1 MSIYIKITFNILKFD
16 PQNLS
21 YELVPLNINI
31 TVTVQFIVE
40 WNMYDSYLLQIIK
53 KLTNVLL
60 YKTLRPNPL

>member
-1 MSIYIKITFNILKFD
+1 MSIYIKITFNILQFD

-31 TVTVQFIVE
+31 SVTVQFIVE
-40 WNMYDSYLLQIIK
+40 WNIYDSYLLQIIK
-53 KLTNVLL
+53 KMTNVLI

>member
-40 WNMYDSYLLQIIK
+40 
-53 KLTNVLL
+53 
-60 YKTLRPNPL
+60 